1 MSHRIQQI
9 ESTLRR
15 ALAEVLQSK
24 IADPRIVGLV
34 SITKLTVAPDLKNA
48 YVYVSILPEKYER
61 RTIAGLRHATRHIQ
75 RLAREKVALRVV
87 PHLDFRLDESLK
99 KQAALEQAIREGV
112 SRTEHN
118 AAQAASPETMKP
130 TEPPSAP
137 PQDPQP

>member
-34 SITKLTVAPDLKNA
+34 SITKISVAPDLKNA
-48 YVYVSILPEKYER
+48 YVYVSILPEKYEK

-75 RLAREKVALRVV
+75 RLTREKVALRAV
-87 PHLDFRLDESLK
+87 PHFEFRLDESLK
-99 KQAALEQAIREGV
+99 KQAAVEQAIREGV
-112 SRTEHN
+112 CRT
-118 AAQAASPETMKP
+118 QANDPNPASEKQ
-130 TEPPSAP
+130 TEP